1 MSGKSVLVV
10 DDDINIRKLVE
21 AALKQN
27 GFEVTHADSGESALE
42 ALRISSFDVVILDIL
57 LPGIDG
63 LETLKQIRSNPAH
76 RQLPVIMLTSKNSE
90 IDNVVGLEL
99 GADDYVGKPIRYYEL
114 VARVKSVL
122 RRSEKQGQTNAS
134 KIEVG
139 DLEIDLSSRTVC
151 YQGNPLSL
159 SHKEFELLA
168 LLAKSPGKVFTR
180 EEILDAVWQDEYS
193 YETRTIDVHIRR
205 LRSKFEKAGN
215 AGGILIDT
223 VRNVGYRLT
232 NSL

>member
-1 MSGKSVLVV
+1 MSRKKVLVV
-10 DDDINIRKLVE
+10 DDDINIRRLVE

-27 GFEVTHADSGESALE
+27 GFEVTHVDSGEKALA
-42 ALRISSFDVVILDIL
+42 ALSISPFDVIILDIL

-63 LETLKQIRSNPAH
+63 LETLKQIRANPCF

-122 RRSEKQGQTNAS
+122 RRAEKTARTDTT
-134 KIEVG
+134 IIHVG
-139 DLEIDLSSRTVC
+139 ELEIDLDSRTAC

-159 SHKEFELLA
+159 SHKEFKLLA
-168 LLAKSPGKVFTR
+168 LLAKIPGKVFTR
-180 EEILDAVWQDEYS
+180 EEILNAIWQDEYT
-193 YETRTIDVHIRR
+193 YETRTVDVHIRR
-205 LRSKFEKAGN
+205 LRSKFEKTGN
-215 AGGILIDT
+215 GNGILIDT
-223 VRNVGYRLT
+223 IRNVGYRLT
-232 NSL
+232 SSF